1 MCIVEMLK
9 VGKENAIT
17 REQLCIRLK
26 QPDRTVRKMIAEARL
41 EGAIIINAQDGAGYY
56 LSDDPADLRRQYNT
70 NRRRAMAILR
80 QQKHLL
86 KKIHEEETKNQL
98 EMKIDE
104 SGCRCEE

>member
-1 MCIVEMLK
+1 MCIVDMLK

-56 LSDDPADLRRQYNT
+56 LSDDPADCGGNITPTAAELWQYCGSRNT
-70 NRRRAMAILR
+70 
-80 QQKHLL
+80 
-86 KKIHEEETKNQL
+86 
-98 EMKIDE
+98 
-104 SGCRCEE
+104 C